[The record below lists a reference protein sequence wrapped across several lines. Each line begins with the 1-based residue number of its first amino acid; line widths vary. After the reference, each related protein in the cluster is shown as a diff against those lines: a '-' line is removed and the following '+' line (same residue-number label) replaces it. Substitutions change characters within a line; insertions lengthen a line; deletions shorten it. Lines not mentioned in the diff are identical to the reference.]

1 VVGAVL
7 NNFDL
12 SRARAYPYYYQYY
25 YVYRSEQPDGGRR
38 SRRAEKAEPESG
50 EQRRMWSG

>member
-1 VVGAVL
+1 VGAVL

-25 YVYRSEQPDGGRR
+25 YVYRSEQPDGSRR
-38 SRRAEKAEPESG
+38 SRRAENAEPESG
-50 EQRRMWSG
+50 DQRRMWSG